1 MGAAIRVDGN
11 DILAVRDSIKVA
23 RLYTLNKLKP
33 IMIELMT
40 YRGSHH
46 STSDDS
52 TRYRNPLEIIYWN
65 KIDNPILRTRKLL
78 TNMKVLTEKKII
90 ETARSSV
97 IDCYRFAEKKQ
108 KPSIKWMFEH
118 VFHDKPWHLKEQESY
133 LFNHLSKYDREYY
146 LQIHDEN

>member
-1 MGAAIRVDGN
+1 MG
-11 DILAVRDSIKVA
+11 ILAVQDSIRIA
-23 RLYTLNKLKP
+23 REYAINNSKP

-52 TRYRNPLEIIYWN
+52 TRYRDPLEIIYWN

-78 TNMKVLTEKKII
+78 TNLNILNEKKDKKII

-97 IDCYRFAEKKQ
+97 IDCYRYAEKKQ
-108 KPSIKWMFEH
+108 KPSLKRMFED
-118 VFHDKPWHLKEQESY
+118 VFHVKPWHLKEQETH
-133 LFNHLSKYDREYY
+133 LFNHLNKYEQEYY
-146 LQIHDEN
+146 LEIFDKN